1 MTNTTEKKVNNY
13 VDKKEFY
20 DLLVKRKKLIEKC
33 KTEGKQIP
41 KLDDKI
47 GKIILDIATN
57 LAYRYN
63 FINYSYRDEF
73 IGDAIETCI
82 RYVDNFDPEKSKN
95 PFGYYTQICYFS
107 FVRRIN
113 KEAKQHDIKKKYIE
127 KMGLDFES
135 YTSQLQDQDKAF
147 KNTSVEFAQENLI

>member
-1 MTNTTEKKVNNY
+1 MTKLVNNY
-13 VDKKEFY
+13 VDKQEFY
-20 DLLVKRKKLIEKC
+20 ELMVKRHELIKKC
-33 KTEGKQIP
+33 KAEGKPIP
-41 KLDDKI
+41 KLNDKI

-63 FINYSYRDEF
+63 FINYTYRDEMV
-73 IGDAIETCI
+73 GDAIETCI

-95 PFGYYTQICYFS
+95 PFAYYTQICYFS

-113 KEAKQHDIKKKYIE
+113 KEAKQQDIKKKWIE

-135 YTSQLQDQDKAF
+135 YSSQIQDKDEAY
-147 KNTSVEFAQENLI
+147 KNTSVEFAQEHMI